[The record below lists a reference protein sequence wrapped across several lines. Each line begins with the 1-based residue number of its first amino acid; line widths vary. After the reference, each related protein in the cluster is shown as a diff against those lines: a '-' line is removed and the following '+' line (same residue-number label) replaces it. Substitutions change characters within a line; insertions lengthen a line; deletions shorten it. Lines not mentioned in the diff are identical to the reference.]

1 MHQGGK
7 DTHEDAGTEV
17 WVFNKET
24 KRRISRI
31 KLETQGTSIH
41 VGQSNEALLTVTAVD
56 STLRVYD
63 VAKTK
68 PVRTIKQVGD
78 FVTFIQGFQR

>member
-1 MHQGGK
+1 MLARG
-7 DTHEDAGTEV
+7 
-17 WVFNKET
+17 
-24 KRRISRI
+24 
-31 KLETQGTSIH
+31 
-41 VGQSNEALLTVTAVD
+41 NEALLTVTAVD